1 MLVSANYD
9 DLNDAKMAIEH
20 LGQTKPSIYYM
31 FLNIIE
37 LTRQLNYGYQYMG
50 ALLMDEDP
58 SEFKPA
64 GQDEYVLSVYQKEI
78 EKLKGDQKFYE
89 LKQLL
94 KEYQQVSYANISKLA
109 LGNPPKELAGPTIIH

>member
-1 MLVSANYD
+1 MLVSANYE
-9 DLNDAKMAIEH
+9 DLIDAQMAIEN
-20 LGQTKPSIYYM
+20 LGETRPSIYQM
-31 FLNIIE
+31 FINIIE

-64 GQDEYVLSVYQKEI
+64 GQDDYILSVYQQEI
-78 EKLKGDQKFYE
+78 EKLKRNEKFCE

-94 KEYQQVSYANISKLA
+94 KEYEQVSYTNISKLA
-109 LGNPPKELAGPTIIH
+109 LGNPPKELAGPTVIH